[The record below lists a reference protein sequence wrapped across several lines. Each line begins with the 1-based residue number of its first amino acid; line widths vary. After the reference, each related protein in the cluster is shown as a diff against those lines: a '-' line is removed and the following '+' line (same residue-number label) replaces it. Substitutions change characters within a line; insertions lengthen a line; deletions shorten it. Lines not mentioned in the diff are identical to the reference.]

1 MNKFEIKK
9 TDENMYEYR
18 GYTISGN
25 DRTSYVC
32 TSPYGAFSPKAYSTI
47 DDAMTAIDDDIACIA
62 EKNGDQQTTVEQN
75 SSTMEYLTNKALFV
89 EKELYFL
96 LHAANEDVDD
106 TTYCEDNGEEW
117 VLVTMKNGHVYDID
131 ITADSLI
138 AIAKD
143 VCSFMAYK

>member
-62 EKNGDQQTTVEQN
+62 EKTATSKQRW
-75 SSTMEYLTNKALFV
+75 NKIRPQW
-89 EKELYFL
+89 
-96 LHAANEDVDD
+96 N
-106 TTYCEDNGEEW
+106 
-117 VLVTMKNGHVYDID
+117 I
-131 ITADSLI
+131 
-138 AIAKD
+138 
-143 VCSFMAYK
+143 